1 MRPNRTWI
9 ARLTPTATG
18 SIEMLLSMPVGLDV
32 WERRPDSLV
41 VAATDDQLAELERRR
56 LAEVER
62 WSTREEFEARARRRQ
77 NDPAPPPTPDG
88 TG

>member
-9 ARLTPTATG
+9 ARLTPTASS
-18 SIEMLLSMPVGLDV
+18 SIEMLLSVPAGLDV
-32 WERRPDSLV
+32 WERHPDSLV

-62 WSTREEFEARARRRQ
+62 WSTLEEFEARAGRRH
-77 NDPAPPPTPDG
+77 NGPAPPFTSGGPG
-88 TG
+88 